1 MTDQELIYSY
11 VTNSDHSAFEEFF
24 TKYKVLFIALLV
36 PIGLAVFTGLFYL
49 AGIFVQWLWAVT
61 ISDIFAVKE
70 ISFWQA
76 IGLIVLC
83 KILFGNTFS

>member
-1 MTDQELIYSY
+1 MGFGKT
-11 VTNSDHSAFEEFF
+11 FK
-24 TKYKVLFIALLV
+24 KYKVIFITFLV
-36 PIGLAVFTGLFYL
+36 PIGLAAITGFFYL